1 MKKKAFGRC
10 FNYAVGLFVVMCV
23 LSFVHWGGIGIQG
36 LGPVEAKITEE
47 TIVPAEATD
56 VLNEDNPDI
65 KKVMDTQDRHVGT
78 LMAIPEVVGAA
89 TGLSKDGSPAILVF
103 TRKRIKAGTI
113 PETLEGVPVAV
124 KNTGKIFALKKNSGK
139 TVTTGWFAS
148 PVPIGVSTGNAGECS
163 AGTIG
168 ARVIDSK
175 KNLYALSCNHVYA
188 LENSAPVGSS
198 VLQPGLYD
206 TGCAYSSNNVLGTL
220 SSFVT
225 INFGGSNIVDAAI
238 ASVPG
243 SSSSL
248 RQLGN
253 STPADGYGTP
263 NSLTYS
269 QATTQSP
276 YVGQAVKK
284 YGRTTRLTTGTIKG
298 IHATVNVCYNSS
310 CSLIATFT
318 DQIVVGGSGFS
329 KAGDSGSLIVTNDSN
344 AYPVGLLFAGSSRT
358 TIANP
363 IDTVLSS
370 LGVTIDGK

>member
-1 MKKKAFGRC
+1 MEKKAFGRC
-10 FNYAVGLFVVMCV
+10 FNYAVRLFAVLCV
-23 LSFVHWGGIGIQG
+23 LSFVHVGGIGIQG
-36 LGPVEAKITEE
+36 VGPVEAKITEE

-56 VLNEDNPDI
+56 LLNADNPDI
-65 KKVMDTQDRHVGT
+65 KRVMDTQDRHVSA
-78 LMAIPEVVGAA
+78 LMAIPDVVGAA
-89 TGLSKDGSPAILVF
+89 TGLSRDGSPAIVVF
-103 TRKRIKAGTI
+103 TKKRMRAGTI
-113 PETLEGVPVAV
+113 PATLEGIPVAV
-124 KNTGKIFALKKNSGK
+124 KITGKIFALRKNSGK

-168 ARVIDSK
+168 ARVIDNK

-188 LENSAPVGSS
+188 LENTAPNGSF

-225 INFGGSNIVDAAI
+225 INFGGNNTVDAAI

-243 SSSSL
+243 SSTSL

-263 NSLTYS
+263 NSLTYT

-276 YVGQAVKK
+276 YVGQHVKK
-284 YGRTTRLTTGTIKG
+284 YGRTTRLTTGAIKG

-310 CSLIATFT
+310 CSLIATFS
-318 DQIVVGGSGFS
+318 DQIVIGGREFS
-329 KAGDSGSLIVTNDSN
+329 QAGDSGSLIVTNDSN
-344 AYPVGLLFAGSSRT
+344 AYPVALLFAGSSST